1 MNIYSNWRKNMGRGK
16 YLREKLKGASSK
28 QKKILSYLEETT
40 PKTLEEIEKAL
51 FPTDQ
56 HTWSKRVWLTRT
68 MARLRERSL
77 IKSLGRNSRAQ
88 HLWIR
93 INND

>member
-1 MNIYSNWRKNMGRGK
+1 MEKGK
-16 YLREKLKGASSK
+16 YIREKLKGASVK
-28 QKKILSYLEETT
+28 QKEILRHLDNIT

-51 FPTDQ
+51 FPADQ

-68 MARLRERSL
+68 MACLRERGL

-88 HLWIR
+88 NLWVR